1 MLFSSCRLYLFLLVY
16 AISCSFKYKFVITD
30 WVVVVK
36 ANGAIAKT
44 SELSSLGMEIE
55 IAELV
60 YGLMTSKKEKI
71 QKKIRNKEEKEQEVA
86 MSLIMLSRDV
96 RPWCGINS
104 IAEFSDNNNHD
115 DNDDNSLE
123 LESPLTHLVSKIEE
137 KKRVISNGSEFVK
150 VTKRPTKLD
159 FSNIVSSK
167 GKILEIFADEN
178 LTLCS
183 IISGEHHNIEVSQ
196 VTFNNVPRVAE
207 LIYKESGLVHTRYVN
222 LLLL

>member
-1 MLFSSCRLYLFLLVY
+1 MLFSSWW
-16 AISCSFKYKFVITD
+16 K
-30 WVVVVK
+30 K

-44 SELSSLGMEIE
+44 SELSSSGMEIE

-104 IAEFSDNNNHD
+104 IAEFFDNNNHD

-150 VTKRPTKLD
+150 VTKRPKKLD

-167 GKILEIFADEN
+167 GKILEIFADESEGN
-178 LTLCS
+178 D
-183 IISGEHHNIEVSQ
+183 
-196 VTFNNVPRVAE
+196 
-207 LIYKESGLVHTRYVN
+207 GLKMKKT
-222 LLLL
+222 